1 MNSFERDRELI
12 VSLPA
17 QHAAHVL
24 GLLNNGATHAEAP
37 AELRA
42 AFAAAQR
49 CPDMARF
56 FLVEKTRMDVT
67 STATHRNAGLVEPTA
82 C

>member
-17 QHAAHVL
+17 QHAARVL
-24 GLLNNGATHAEAP
+24 ALLNNGATHAEAP

-42 AFAAAQR
+42 QFAAAQR
-49 CPDMARF
+49 CPDVARF
-56 FLVEKTRMDVT
+56 FLVEKTRIYVT
-67 STATHRNAGLVEPTA
+67 STATHRNAGLVETTGY
-82 C
+82 